1 VTEQSEHLS
10 SAQIENYGKRTSD
23 AGEESGQRDEPQ
35 RVDDLRFDDQ
45 SPKDQHFRDQ
55 GISDQGISDQGI
67 SDQVVDDQGVDDQG
81 LDDQRV
87 EAHLADCP
95 SCHKR
100 LLDFHRS
107 HFAMLA
113 QSAGADS
120 TASSPGLA
128 DSGLADAKPTDS
140 ALVDSKFANSKYPVQ
155 AQVRTVPTPECPSD
169 DALRE
174 LAAGLT
180 PDAIATKLTQHA
192 ATCDHCGPL
201 LRTFT
206 EDFSDDF
213 TPEEQAA
220 LANLQSSSAE
230 WQKNTARQML
240 GVGGASAASAAE
252 IGGSATSKTVKSD
265 KKPSAARPVSTARVR
280 KPFFWKW
287 ALVPATAAVVAMAA
301 FSIWYTQRDTPEK
314 VGKLLAHAYTEN
326 RNMEMRI
333 PYAKHSEFHQLRSGD
348 ASSLLRLP
356 ASLRKAADGIAIQL
370 KAKPDDPEWLLLS
383 ARLDLLDWRYK
394 SALSTLEKIEDKT
407 GNHQAEIEIER
418 ATALYQRAEFESDQ
432 PEAYGQAVDIL
443 AKILQRTP
451 DDRVAL
457 HNQAV
462 ACEKAHMYE
471 CALADWDHLSHIEQD
486 PGWSKEAREHL
497 DHLQEK
503 KNLAP
508 KP

>member
-10 SAQIENYGKRTSD
+10 NAQVENYGKRTSD
-23 AGEESGQRDEPQ
+23 AGAESAQRDEPQ
-35 RVDDLRFDDQ
+35 RVDDRRFDDQ
-45 SPKDQHFRDQ
+45 RPKDQHVQDQ
-55 GISDQGISDQGI
+55 GIG
-67 SDQVVDDQGVDDQG
+67 DQVVDDQRVDDQR

-95 SCHKR
+95 SCRNR
-100 LLDFHRS
+100 LFDFHRA

-113 QSAGADS
+113 GPA
-120 TASSPGLA
+120 P
-128 DSGLADAKPTDS
+128 DAKRTDS

-155 AQVRTVPTPECPSD
+155 AQMRTAPTPECPSD
-169 DALRE
+169 DDLRQ
-174 LAAGLT
+174 LAAGLS
-180 PDAIATKLTQHA
+180 PDALGAKLTQHA

-201 LRTFT
+201 LRSFT
-206 EDFSDDF
+206 EDFS
-213 TPEEQAA
+213 EEQAA
-220 LANLQSSSAE
+220 LASLQSSSHA
-230 WQKNTARQML
+230 WQKNTARRML
-240 GVGGASAASAAE
+240 EAGNASVAAA
-252 IGGSATSKTVKSD
+252 
-265 KKPSAARPVSTARVR
+265 VSTAKSGKKSSAERPTSSALDR

-287 ALVPATAAVVAMAA
+287 ILVPATAAVVTVAA

-314 VGKLLAHAYTEN
+314 VGKLLAQAYTEQ

-356 ASLRKAADGIAIQL
+356 VPLRKAADGIATQL
-370 KAKPDDPEWLLLS
+370 RTKPDDPEWLLLS

-407 GNHQAEIEIER
+407 GNHQAEIEMER
-418 ATALYQRAEFESDQ
+418 AMALYQRAEFESDQ

-443 AKILQRTP
+443 AKVLQRTP

-486 PGWSKEAREHL
+486 PDWSKEAREHL

-503 KNLAP
+503 KSLAP